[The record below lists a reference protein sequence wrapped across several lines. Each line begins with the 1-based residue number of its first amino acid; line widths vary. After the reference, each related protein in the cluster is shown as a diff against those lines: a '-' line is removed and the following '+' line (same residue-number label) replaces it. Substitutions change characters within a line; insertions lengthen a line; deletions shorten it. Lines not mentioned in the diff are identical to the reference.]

1 MATTTTTSF
10 QSHVTAPVDVVLM
23 RGLLSAA
30 RRVLPFFNGTV
41 PGDLMLMGG
50 SATVKW
56 RRIDNL
62 ALVTTA
68 LGEVSSAVFGMNRS
82 VSTPTVTNITKA
94 VAKYGNR
101 YLPTEEVDLFNI
113 NSKSAQ
119 LLDNLGENAG
129 ASLNN
134 LARVEFANATN
145 VRYASGATSDGT
157 TIQRLKLGDIRHAVN
172 NLNRN
177 SGMKH
182 FPMGTGSGNTATAP
196 VRASY
201 FGICHPDTEEE
212 IRVLTGFLGV
222 EQYAAFM
229 QPVVGEFGFVGGVR
243 WTASEIA
250 DINTSGG
257 VTSPTSFGAEYR
269 GLSTLAND
277 VYETFIYGR
286 EAVGVIGLG
295 DEYGT
300 DVMMGGPETA
310 AQPAIEL
317 ISVSP
322 RQASIA
328 NPYAEVGSLSWKAWF
343 ASKILNENWIW
354 ELRHLNRDNAS
365 VA

>member
-10 QSHVTAPVDVVLM
+10 QSYVTEPVNNVLM

-41 PGDLMLMGG
+41 PGDLMMMGG

-82 VSTPTVTNITKA
+82 VVTPTITNITKP
-94 VAKYGNR
+94 VEKFGNR

-113 NSKSAQ
+113 NSKSAE

-134 LARVEFANATN
+134 LARIEFANATN
-145 VRYASGATSDGT
+145 VRYAGGVTSDAALAG
-157 TIQRLKLGDIRHAVN
+157 RLTLGDIRHAVN

-177 SGMKH
+177 SAMKH
-182 FPMGTGSGNTATAP
+182 FAMGTGSTNIGTAP

-212 IRVLTGFLGV
+212 VRVLTGFLEV
-222 EQYAAFM
+222 ERYASFLN
-229 QPVVGEFGFVGGVR
+229 PVVGEFGAVAGVR
-243 WTASEIA
+243 FCSSEIA

-257 VTSPTSFGAEYR
+257 TTSPTSFGDSHR
-269 GLSTLAND
+269 GLSALAND
-277 VYETFIYGR
+277 VYETFVYGR
-286 EAVGVIGLG
+286 EAVGIIGLG

-300 DVMMGGPETA
+300 EVMMGGPETA
-310 AQPAIEL
+310 RQPAIQL

-343 ASKILNENWIW
+343 ASKILNESWIW